1 LKFDKKICNELKG
14 IATQMNVPLPD
25 WLR

>member
-25 WLR
+25 WL